1 MTDPFDSLDAP
12 FGEPSSPLFDAP
24 ADDSGDAAGKPRRL
38 DGRRAVVPGAGGM
51 LGAAISAELSAR
63 GAAVCLIGRD
73 LDALDVTVRSLGPG
87 SHSAVL
93 CCDLAQ
99 ADDIADA
106 VRFVELLDRP
116 VDLLVHAAGLQ
127 APGRVTDS
135 PVDALDE
142 HYLLNVRG
150 PYVLSQLVVPLM
162 RVPGARTVFVTSA
175 PRTDRREGD
184 AHHTITQAAARA
196 LADQL
201 RVETA
206 GSGVRVL
213 TVVADD
219 WTDAPRSAVD
229 PVEFAAGLASGVV
242 DAVMQTELDVTE
254 LSLRGIARPVRTER
268 L

>member
-12 FGEPSSPLFDAP
+12 FGEPTSPLFDAP
-24 ADDSGDAAGKPRRL
+24 EATPDDPAEQPRRL
-38 DGRRAVVPGAGGM
+38 DGRLAVVTGAGGM
-51 LGAAISAELSAR
+51 LGAAISVELSAR

-73 LDALDVTVRSLGPG
+73 MDALDLTVRSLGPG
-87 SHSAVL
+87 SHSASL

-106 VRFVELLDRP
+106 VRFIELLDRP

-162 RVPGARTVFVTSA
+162 GADGARTVFVTSA
-175 PRTDRREGD
+175 PRADRREGD

-201 RVETA
+201 RIETC
-206 GSGVRVL
+206 GRGVRVL

-219 WTDAPRSAVD
+219 WTDVPRSAVD
-229 PVEFAAGLASGVV
+229 PVEFADGLASGLV

-254 LSLRGIARPVRTER
+254 LSVRGIARPVRTER

>member
-12 FGEPSSPLFDAP
+12 FGEPQHPLFDAP
-24 ADDSGDAAGKPRRL
+24 DQGTGDTAEQPGRM
-38 DGRRAVVPGAGGM
+38 DGRLSVVTGAGGL
-51 LGAAISAELSAR
+51 LGAAVARELSAR
-63 GAAVCLIGRD
+63 GSITCLIGREP
-73 LDALDVTVRSLGPG
+73 DALDATVGSLGPG
-87 SHSAVL
+87 ARAATL
-93 CCDLAQ
+93 TCDLSREEE
-99 ADDIADA
+99 IADA

-116 VDLLVHAAGLQ
+116 IDLLVHAAGLQ

-162 RVPGARTVFVTSA
+162 SKSGGQCVFVTSA
-175 PRTDRREGD
+175 SRTVRREGD

-201 RVETA
+201 RAETA
-206 GSGVRVL
+206 ERGVRVL

-219 WTDAPRSAVD
+219 WTDVPRSAVD
-229 PVEFAAGLASGVV
+229 PDEFAAGLAAGVA
-242 DAVMQTELDVTE
+242 DAVTQRDLDVTE
-254 LSLRGIARPVRTER
+254 LAMRGIARPVRTER